1 MTDLFIEGKKLKFCS
16 ADNDYGDVS
25 GCAEL
30 DMDEEEFDTR
40 KLEILSSLEL
50 SEEQRAEL
58 ERNSRGQSHSTLWKE
73 ERWKRLTA
81 SSFGKV
87 CKMRRNT
94 SCVKTVQY
102 LLYNTFGGNAA
113 TRFGM
118 EKKHLAIQELEVILN
133 EAVDMCGLFVDS
145 KMPFLAV
152 TPDGVIGQDSVVEVK
167 CPAKA
172 KHLTPVEA
180 TEKKIITYCT
190 IINDTS
196 LKLKTTHNFYYQVQ
210 GQLHIT
216 QRRNCFFV
224 VWTPHGISI
233 EKIDRDD
240 DFWREKMEAKLSQFY
255 LKCILPEIVDPRHPR
270 KLPIRE
276 TEIGDL

>member
-1 MTDLFIEGKKLKFCS
+1 MQPQDLG
-16 ADNDYGDVS
+16 
-25 GCAEL
+25 
-30 DMDEEEFDTR
+30 
-40 KLEILSSLEL
+40 
-50 SEEQRAEL
+50 
-58 ERNSRGQSHSTLWKE
+58 
-73 ERWKRLTA
+73 WKR
-81 SSFGKV
+81 S
-87 CKMRRNT
+87 
-94 SCVKTVQY
+94 
-102 LLYNTFGGNAA
+102 
-113 TRFGM
+113 
-118 EKKHLAIQELEVILN
+118 ILN

-145 KMPFLAV
+145 KMPFLAA

-172 KHLTPVEA
+172 KHLTPLEA
-180 TEKKIITYCT
+180 TKKKIITYCT